1 MTAQEISCSRQSD
14 SRELQDMDFSPLCNV
29 ASTICGIPE
38 ESARKTCIT
47 LLKTQLSSS
56 KSFNGS
62 SNMKS
67 DCPLLNPFVVSIKF

>member
-38 ESARKTCIT
+38 THYIHKKN
-47 LLKTQLSSS
+47 LKQC
-56 KSFNGS
+56 K
-62 SNMKS
+62 
-67 DCPLLNPFVVSIKF
+67 

>member
-38 ESARKTCIT
+38 THYIHKT
-47 LLKTQLSSS
+47 KTENSVNDCVNNTI
-56 KSFNGS
+56 KSY
-62 SNMKS
+62 
-67 DCPLLNPFVVSIKF
+67 